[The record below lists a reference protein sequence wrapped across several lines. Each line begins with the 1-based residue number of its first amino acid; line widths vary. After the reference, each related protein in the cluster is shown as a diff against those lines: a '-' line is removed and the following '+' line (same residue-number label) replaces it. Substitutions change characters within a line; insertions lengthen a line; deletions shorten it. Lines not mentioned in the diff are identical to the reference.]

1 MIPES
6 LPSALTFDDVLLV
19 PALSD
24 VLPHQVDLGTRI
36 TRDLKLNI
44 PLVAAAMDTVTEAR
58 MAIAM
63 AQQGGLGIIHKN
75 LSVEEQAGQVRQVKK
90 YESRMIVDPV
100 TVTPGQ
106 TLGEALAIMRDQGV
120 SGLPVLEGS
129 QLV

>member
-24 VLPHQVDLGTRI
+24 VLPHQVDLATYV

-44 PLVAAAMDTVTEAR
+44 PLLAAAMDTVTEAA

-63 AQQGGLGIIHKN
+63 AQQGGLAVIHKN
-75 LSVEEQAGQVRQVKK
+75 FSVAEQVA
-90 YESRMIVDPV
+90 
-100 TVTPGQ
+100 
-106 TLGEALAIMRDQGV
+106 
-120 SGLPVLEGS
+120 
-129 QLV
+129 